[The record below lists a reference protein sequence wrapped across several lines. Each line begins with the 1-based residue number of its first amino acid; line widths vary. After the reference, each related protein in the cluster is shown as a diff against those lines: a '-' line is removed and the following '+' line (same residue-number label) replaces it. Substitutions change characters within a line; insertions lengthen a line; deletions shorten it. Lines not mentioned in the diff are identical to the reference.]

1 MTYIGLKNES
11 NVRTAKYELR
21 NIGPYWPK
29 SHLIDDYIYV
39 PTLNGIYRKNLDS
52 VNDTI
57 WSLYAFE
64 GIPILDFA
72 KYKDSVLAITVKTK
86 DSLMLLS
93 PDDGKTYINHIS
105 DFFFKNDSLNTIWL
119 LSMNPL
125 NHKTIFVLHN
135 RYGPAKSVD
144 FGNSWSAIDEP
155 IGGYQNRFVGFNP
168 NDTCNIFYTGEF
180 IYFDSFI
187 YASYDSG
194 SSWKLTESIPSHC
207 THILAFHPNNPDI
220 IVSGGEGWIE
230 KSTDRGLTW
239 KKCGRLNVY
248 VTGLIY
254 DTENPD
260 VLYASGDFQGVSDT
274 IKIFK
279 SADGGDTWNLFY
291 SEIIKNSD
299 GVLDIHL
306 YKNKL
311 IIYTLVNGV
320 YSLDLDAMDDMA
332 PKDILNLTI
341 YPNPSKSALI
351 CKSAELFDYV
361 RIIDSSGKLLSEYK
375 PDSKDFSL
383 NISFLNK
390 GLYLTIFGNSSKVI
404 FKKIIK
410 E

>member
-11 NVRTAKYELR
+11 NVRTAQYELR

-39 PTLNGIYRKNLDS
+39 PTLNGIYRKKLDS

-72 KYKDSVLAITVKTK
+72 KYKDSVMAITVKTK

-93 PDDGKTYINHIS
+93 PDDGKTYINHTS

-125 NHKTIFVLHN
+125 NYKTIFVLHN

-168 NDTCNIFYTGEF
+168 NDTSNIFYTGEF
-180 IYFDSFI
+180 IYFDSFV

-194 SSWKLTESIPSHC
+194 SSWKLTESVLSHC

-220 IVSGGEGWIE
+220 IVSGGEGRIA

-239 KKCGRLNVY
+239 KKCGSLGVF
-248 VTGLIY
+248 VTGLVY
-254 DTENPD
+254 DTENPNI
-260 VLYASGDFQGVSDT
+260 LYASGNFHGEGDT

-279 SADGGDTWNLFY
+279 FN
-291 SEIIKNSD
+291 
-299 GVLDIHL
+299 
-306 YKNKL
+306 
-311 IIYTLVNGV
+311 
-320 YSLDLDAMDDMA
+320 
-332 PKDILNLTI
+332 
-341 YPNPSKSALI
+341 
-351 CKSAELFDYV
+351 C
-361 RIIDSSGKLLSEYK
+361 GKMK
-375 PDSKDFSL
+375 
-383 NISFLNK
+383 
-390 GLYLTIFGNSSKVI
+390 
-404 FKKIIK
+404 
-410 E
+410 